1 MSLSFFPKTVKFY
14 DLFMVQ
20 NRKLVKAVGIL
31 DAIFREFTDVE
42 EKCKQINII
51 EYDGN
56 KISRTIAIELSQTF
70 ITPIDRED
78 IHEINIRQ
86 EATLNIIKAISNRV
100 GVYDFTEL
108 KYPAKKVISN
118 LKAMVEEAG
127 AILECLSKRN
137 SADACIARTKSLKYE
152 CEMLLLVGLGEIY
165 DSHGLNLIGTLEILK
180 WTHIYDRIEQAV
192 EGVEVLCEVL
202 EGILLKYA

>member
-14 DLFMVQ
+14 ELFKEQ
-20 NRKLVKAVGIL
+20 NRKLVKAAGIL
-31 DAIFREFTDVE
+31 DAIFSEFSDIE

-56 KISRTIAIELSQTF
+56 KISRTIALELSQTF

-78 IHEINIRQ
+78 IYEINIRQ

-100 GVYDFTEL
+100 GVYDFQEM
-108 KYPAKKVISN
+108 KYPAKKVICN

-127 AILECLSKRN
+127 VILDCLSKHGE
-137 SADACIARTKSLKYE
+137 ADACVDRIKALKYE

-165 DSHGLNLIGTLEILK
+165 DSHGLNLISSLEILK

-192 EGVEVLCEVL
+192 EGVEALCDAL